1 LDNYSIGQI
10 ALISHVAYLKM
21 EDEKKELEKD
31 GKGGKKGGR
40 RILNPNDKDNAAA
53 YMMVASGLLG

>member
-1 LDNYSIGQI
+1 MDNYSIGQI
-10 ALISHVAYLKM
+10 ALISHVAFLKM

-31 GKGGKKGGR
+31 SKGKKGGR

-53 YMMVASGLLG
+53 YLMVASGLLG